1 MTSHNNKNLAVS
13 NDGRISALCHP
24 ARVEAEIV
32 LSSLLRA
39 LPRAQTLL
47 YNHPVVLYGSQS
59 RALLSAQGASYY
71 QAAYNSWRGK
81 KGKIY
86 YIIVF

>member
-1 MTSHNNKNLAVS
+1 MTSHNNKTLAVA

-24 ARVEAEIV
+24 ARAEAEIL
-32 LSSLLRA
+32 LSSLPRA
-39 LPRAQTLL
+39 LPRAQTLS

-59 RALLSAQGASYY
+59 GAPLSAQGASYY

-81 KGKIY
+81 KEKIH
-86 YIIVF
+86 YIIAF